1 MVQTMLRIAF
11 YIAAAIGLASCASMG
26 DFSAADFQPYYFS
39 VNGLGWQGMDLRDP
53 HFYMDDD
60 QQMAPIARDP
70 RCC

>member
-1 MVQTMLRIAF
+1 MTRGILRIAF
-11 YIAAAIGLASCASMG
+11 FIALAMALASCASTT
-26 DFSAADFQPYYFS
+26 DLSAGSSSSYFS
-39 VNGLGWQGMDLRDP
+39 VNGLSYHSMDLRNP